1 MGDKEAKTLKEWFG
15 DATRGDGRRFRC
27 HDWMTGD
34 WFEPIC
40 LAKGDWVVIDST
52 GDSFQWG
59 ECEDEFEL
67 YTEPKKTET
76 RWLWAHTTGVVRPV
90 FCREPFKM
98 YVDGSPAIYDIKL
111 EFSATEFEVDGCPE
125 LST

>member
-15 DATRGDGRRFRC
+15 DATRGDGRRFKC

-34 WFEPIC
+34 WFEPIF
-40 LAKGDWVVIDST
+40 LAKGDWVGIDST

-67 YTEPKKTET
+67 YTGPKKTE
-76 RWLWAHTTGVVRPV
+76 
-90 FCREPFKM
+90 CQ
-98 YVDGSPAIYDIKL
+98 GST
-111 EFSATEFEVDGCPE
+111 SATVQQGKVTREERVE
-125 LST
+125 TK